1 MHGGGFTALVER
13 KQKQGVIAPRSK
25 RKASPE
31 AVDPGD
37 QADFYPIWIDVCC
50 LFLLLALAVIER
62 TDGRDYGGWCVGNDF
77 DFHGSAECQGL

>member
-1 MHGGGFTALVER
+1 MLVSQSVNKKEVNPRIEQKRARDAQMHGGGFIALVER

-50 LFLLLALAVIER
+50 LFFAFGS
-62 TDGRDYGGWCVGNDF
+62 GR
-77 DFHGSAECQGL
+77 L